1 GIDDKKQKKR
11 KKTNFMKGL
20 WLSISLVL
28 LLTACD
34 SQKETANGT
43 ASTKE
48 KVDKEVV
55 VAVPQDPDYL
65 DPFLAQAAGTREI
78 MFNVFEGLLKP
89 NNKGELIPAIA
100 ESYKISPDGLTYT
113 FILRDGVKFHNG
125 QEVTAEDVKYSYDLL
140 AGIDTG
146 KPLYTS
152 FSNVESITAPDKKTV
167 AIKLKQREASFLTAV
182 TAAVIPKGYKDSNKT
197 PIGTGPF
204 KFVEYLPGQ
213 RLVLE
218 KNPDY
223 YVKGVPYLDK
233 VEFRII
239 KDAEAAFLAFQ
250 SGEID
255 IYPRIGSEKL
265 EELGKGYKYVSAP
278 QNLVQLL
285 AFNHKR
291 KPFNNK
297 FVRQAINYAIDKD
310 EIIKGV
316 ALGKGTKIGSNMSPI
331 MGKYYQ
337 EGLEDKY
344 AINIEKA
351 KQLLSEAG
359 YPNGFTTTITVPS
372 NYQFHVD
379 TAQVIAQQLKKIGV
393 KANIETVEWGVW
405 LERVYQGRDYDTTII
420 GLDGKLDPYE
430 ILNKYLSTAKNNFFN
445 FSNHQFD
452 QVLEQ
457 ARTEVDENKRVELIK
472 KAQTILAEEA
482 AAVYI
487 MDPNT
492 NAAFKDNLEGY
503 QTYPI
508 YVQDMAAIKVKE

>member
-1 GIDDKKQKKR
+1 MALSIKRRKR
-11 KKTNFMKGL
+11 KKTNFMKRL
-20 WLSISLVL
+20 WLSISIVL
-28 LLTACD
+28 LLSACE
-34 SQKETANGT
+34 SQKEVSIGT
-43 ASTKE
+43 SSTKE
-48 KVDKEVV
+48 KGDKEVV

-78 MFNVFEGLLKP
+78 MFNVFEGLLKT

-100 ESYKISPDGLTYT
+100 KSYKISQDGLTYT
-113 FILRDGVKFHNG
+113 FVLRDGVKFHNG

-140 AGIDTG
+140 AGIGTG

-167 AIKLKQREASFLTAV
+167 VIKLKQREAAFLTAV

-218 KNPDY
+218 KNPYY

-239 KDAEAAFLAFQ
+239 KDAEAAFLAFK

-265 EELGKGYKYVSAP
+265 DELGKGYKYVSAP

-297 FVRQAINYAIDKD
+297 LVRQAINYAIDKD

-344 AINIEKA
+344 AFNIKKA
-351 KQLLSEAG
+351 KKLLAKAG
-359 YPNGFTTTITVPS
+359 YPNGFETTITVPS

-379 TAQVIAQQLKKIGV
+379 TAQVVARYLEKIGI
-393 KANIETVEWGVW
+393 KAKIETVEWGVW
-405 LERVYQGRDYDTTII
+405 LDRVYQGRDYDMTII

-430 ILNKYLSTAKNNFFN
+430 ILNKYLSTSKNNFFN
-445 FSNHQFD
+445 FSNTQFD

-457 ARTEVDENKRVELIK
+457 ARTAMDENKRVELIK

-492 NAAFKDNLEGY
+492 NTALKDNLEGY
-503 QTYPI
+503 KTYPI
-508 YVQDMAAIKVKE
+508 YVQDLSTIKVKE